1 MAVCLS
7 LNAAAE
13 HDRFALVVGTNRGS
27 SDERPLKYAEHD
39 ALRVKSA
46 LIDVGGFPEANVT
59 EVLDAN
65 ADDLRAALRR
75 LKSSIGTGPHE
86 RLIMYVSSHG
96 ADGSLHLAGTEL
108 ALQEL
113 VEFVKAAPVRVGLLV
128 IDACQSGRMT
138 RMKGLRPVDPPA
150 MKIEASEVEGRV
162 LIAASGADEYAQE
175 SEPLAGSYFTHYFVA
190 GLRGAADSS
199 RDGQVTLDEAYS
211 WAWARTIEATFGS
224 RGGVQRP
231 TFSVDLRGAGQLIM
245 AEPLKSASRLEVEV
259 QAKGRWL
266 VVAEATGQVFA
277 DIDKGEGPLSLAL
290 PQGEYRLQ
298 HRTAQGVLKYR
309 VTVPQ
314 QGVVTVANAELD
326 RWGRLEARKGAEA
339 PRLGLSASGGI
350 STGLVTGLSVQPGA
364 ELRLRR
370 DGLHLGP
377 LNEILLTGAWRGGQ
391 FATSGYVQ
399 TELELRLGLGHGFN
413 WGRFTVGLALEAG
426 PLLIL
431 QSALIGARTSLALAA
446 CVSAEGRVRVAGPVE
461 LFLLGTGGG
470 AVIKTLA
477 GPTVTPRLSASL
489 GVAVD
494 F

>member
-1 MAVCLS
+1 MP
-7 LNAAAE
+7 
-13 HDRFALVVGTNRGS
+13 TN
-27 SDERPLKYAEHD
+27 
-39 ALRVKSA
+39 
-46 LIDVGGFPEANVT
+46 
-59 EVLDAN
+59 
-65 ADDLRAALRR
+65 LRAALRR
-75 LKSSIGTGPHE
+75 LKSGMGTGPHE
-86 RLIMYVSSHG
+86 RLVLYVSSHG

-138 RMKGLRPVDPPA
+138 HIKGVRPVDPPA

-211 WAWARTIEATFGS
+211 WAWARTIEATFAS

-231 TFSVDLRGAGQLIM
+231 AFSVDLRGAGQLIM

-314 QGVVTVANAELD
+314 QGVVTVADAELD
-326 RWGRLEARKGAEA
+326 RRDLRLEARKGAKA
-339 PRLGLSASGGI
+339 PKLGLSASGSI

-370 DGLHLGP
+370 DGLPLGP

-399 TELELRLGLGHGFN
+399 TEFELRLGLGRGFS
-413 WGRFTVGLALEAG
+413 WDCVTVGLALEAG

-431 QSALIGARTSLALAA
+431 QSALIGARTSLAMAA

-470 AVIKTLA
+470 AVIRTLA
-477 GPTVTPRLSASL
+477 GPTVTPRLSASV